1 MKPISQSHL
10 DLRSVRAL
18 ILDAD
23 GTLWYG
29 DRSVPG
35 VPELFAFLR
44 EQRIAHIIATNNS
57 VHPAPV
63 ILAKLERFGVRLG
76 AEHLITCTEVTSS
89 YLKDRFPRGAKVYP
103 IGQRGLLEAL
113 QAGGYE
119 ILTDVSQKADAVV
132 VGADPTLTY
141 EKLKYAVLHIQR
153 GAIFV
158 GTNPDVVSPNSEGLL
173 PEAGAIQA
181 AVAAATGISPV
192 VMGKPQ
198 PYLFQMAVK
207 KIGSQPAET
216 AVIGDRLDT
225 DILGGHT
232 VGLHTI
238 LVETGVDRASSI
250 SEKQVNPEM
259 VVTDLVALVQAWR
272 EQLQCVGCAG

>member
-1 MKPISQSHL
+1 M
-10 DLRSVRAL
+10 RAL

-173 PEAGAIQA
+173 PEAGRSRPQWRPH
-181 AVAAATGISPV
+181 GITPV

-225 DILGGHT
+225 TSWAATQWTAHHPGGNR
-232 VGLHTI
+232 G
-238 LVETGVDRASSI
+238 GRASSI

-272 EQLQCVGCAG
+272 